1 MHVRRSLLMILIVA
15 LIVGLSA
22 CGGGAPSVDWTLKVT
37 GAVSK
42 PLTLSYRDLVA
53 REQVTLEDVLMRKS
67 QGEDTVNSWE
77 GPSVAAILEEA
88 GASASAKALVC
99 TAADG
104 YAMEIAMANLD
115 NAIIALK
122 RDGEWSASD
131 EKSGPIRIVV
141 PDLPANSWLFQ
152 LVEMQV
158 VE

>member
-1 MHVRRSLLMILIVA
+1 MA
-15 LIVGLSA
+15 G
-22 CGGGAPSVDWTLKVT
+22 
-37 GAVSK
+37 
-42 PLTLSYRDLVA
+42 
-53 REQVTLEDVLMRKS
+53 
-67 QGEDTVNSWE
+67 
-77 GPSVAAILEEA
+77 ILEEA
-88 GASASAKALVC
+88 GASASAKAIVC

-104 YAMEIAMANLD
+104 YAMEVAMADLD

-152 LVEMQV
+152 LTEIQV